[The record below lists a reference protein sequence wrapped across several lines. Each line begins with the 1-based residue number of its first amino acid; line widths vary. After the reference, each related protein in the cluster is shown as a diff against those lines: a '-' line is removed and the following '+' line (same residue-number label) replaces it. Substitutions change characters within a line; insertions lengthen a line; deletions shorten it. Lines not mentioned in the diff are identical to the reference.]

1 MLTVSAE
8 PPRELPEATAHP
20 ARCSRVLDLGTPQPA
35 PPGVTPRRK
44 VLLSW
49 QLLERQS
56 NGEPFHVH
64 RRFTLSLSERS
75 ALRPFLESWRGRKFS
90 DAEAAGFD
98 LAALAG
104 KAAMLSIVHTERAGR
119 VFADVAAIAT
129 CPRQMTPPE
138 LDEAPIVFDID
149 APDADAVLAQLPEKL
164 QEAIRGTLEWQAR
177 AGKPPAVA
185 QLIGDADDEEITF

>member
-149 APDADAVLAQLPEKL
+149 DGENAEAVLAQLPEKL
-164 QEAIRGTLEWQAR
+164 QEAIRGTPEWQSR
-177 AGKPPAVA
+177 GKPPSVA
-185 QLIGDADDEEITF
+185 QPIGVADEDIPF